1 MGVCG
6 SGIIDL
12 ISELFRCGIINPKGN
27 LSGRKRIRHDK
38 YGMGSY
44 VLVFQEDAGSVKD
57 VEINEVDI
65 DSFMRA
71 KGAIFSAIRTMLT
84 SLDFT
89 VDMIDDV
96 YVAGGIGSGINME
109 NAVNIGMFP
118 DIPIEKF
125 HYIGNSSLTGAY
137 LMLLSTPAEKK
148 TYELASNMTYMELST
163 VPIYM
168 DEFVGAC
175 FIPHTDTSMF
185 PTVME
190 EVQNR

>member
-1 MGVCG
+1 MRATDGAIEACVIDKETMEPTSDHYRRRGAESGG
-6 SGIIDL
+6 SMRFRHHRL

-27 LSGRKRIRHDK
+27 LSGRRRIRHDK

-89 VDMIDDV
+89 WDMIDGRIC
-96 YVAGGIGSGINME
+96 GGR
-109 NAVNIGMFP
+109 
-118 DIPIEKF
+118 
-125 HYIGNSSLTGAY
+125 
-137 LMLLSTPAEKK
+137 
-148 TYELASNMTYMELST
+148 
-163 VPIYM
+163 
-168 DEFVGAC
+168 
-175 FIPHTDTSMF
+175 
-185 PTVME
+185 
-190 EVQNR
+190 NRKRH